1 MDEIK
6 NKNVKRLI
14 LGVITT
20 IVLIGLVICFVIAY
34 NKTEKSNSQ
43 TNTTFTKSG
52 DNTTTT
58 TTSSNSSASTT
69 NTSNSKNLNITA
81 GGNYDLSGE
90 YESITVNTNEEVNLN
105 LNGVEI
111 TNSSGPA
118 INIVE
123 AKKVTIVLS
132 DTNKITAQTTEDLDG
147 AIYSKAD
154 LVFSGEGSIEVKS
167 NYDGIV
173 SKDTLTI
180 KNGTYTITSDDEG
193 IR

>member
-69 NTSNSKNLNITA
+69 TKSDSKNLNITD
-81 GGNYDLSGE
+81 GGSYDLSGE

-105 LNGVEI
+105 LNGVVI
-111 TNSSGPA
+111 TNSNGPA
-118 INIVE
+118 INIE
-123 AKKVTIVLS
+123 KAKKVTIVLS
-132 DTNKITAQTTEDLDG
+132 GTNKITATTTEDLDG

-154 LVFSGEGSIEVKS
+154 LVFSGDGTLEVES

-173 SKDTLTI
+173 SKDTLVRV
-180 KNGTYTITSDDEG
+180 DDF
-193 IR
+193 